1 MGNISGQYKPLSAWD
16 YFWLQILFA
25 IPIVGII
32 FLIIF
37 SLSNSNINRRN
48 FARSYFCVYV
58 IIFIIIIILLISG
71 AFSFVKDIIN
81 NM

>member
-1 MGNISGQYKPLSAWD
+1 MSNTSGQYKLLSAED
-16 YFWLQILFA
+16 YFWLQILFT
-25 IPIVGII
+25 IPIVEII

-48 FARSYFCVYV
+48 FARSYFCIYV
-58 IIFIIIIILLISG
+58 ITFIIIIILLISG
-71 AFSFVKDIIN
+71 ALSSVKDIIN